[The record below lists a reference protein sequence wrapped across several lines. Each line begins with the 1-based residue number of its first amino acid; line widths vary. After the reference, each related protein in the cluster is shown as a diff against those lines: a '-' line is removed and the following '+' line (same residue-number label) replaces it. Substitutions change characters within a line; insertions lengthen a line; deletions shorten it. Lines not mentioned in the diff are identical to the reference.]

1 MSHQKLVEAAASRF
15 GGIQDVLEIQMN
27 LLGMETRDERG
38 AITIETAVITA
49 ILAVI
54 AVAAGVILIGKM
66 RSNAAAIPDTP
77 VLPS

>member
-1 MSHQKLVEAAASRF
+1 MRESELAGAVSSRLL
-15 GGIQDVLEIQMN
+15 GLQNVLEIQMN
-27 LLGMETRDERG
+27 LFGMKTRDERG

-66 RSNAAAIPDTP
+66 RSNAGSIPDTP
-77 VLPS
+77 TLPS